1 MFRLPHLM
9 EKAAK
14 KQVGKPESP
23 SQFFTQYSDTLS
35 RNVIGK
41 AEKHDF
47 SSKLQMNTK
56 SGPSA
61 ISV

>member
-1 MFRLPHLM
+1 M

-41 AEKHDF
+41 AKKHDF